1 MPFSR
6 SSHLKEWVFF
16 LPQHHEVP
24 GVKAE
29 VQGELAALR
38 CHGCDRAVLGG
49 PPGHAVPHQEPAVQA
64 SARSL

>member
-1 MPFSR
+1 MPSSR
-6 SSHLKEWVFF
+6 SSHLKECLF
-16 LPQHHEVP
+16 PQHHEVP

-38 CHGCDRAVLGG
+38 RHGCDRAVLGG